1 MNNPPVGLVAPD
13 TDPDPG
19 AKKRSARD
27 PHFDPGAHKRIAVKI
42 VDERGI
48 ESLKV
53 MEVEACALLADGWRS
68 CDRGR
73 DALAPGKAR
82 RPRSRESPTLSLS
95 GKPDALAPGKA
106 RRPMSM
112 DFVDGPRIA
121 LSTKFFYRIGI
132 GIAIGIVFSIPS
144 IAKRRR
150 TERGA
155 DRQCQETLLTD
166 HLCSRT

>member
-27 PHFDPGAHKRIAVKI
+27 PHLDPGAHKRIAVKI

-82 RPRSRESPTLSLS
+82 RP
-95 GKPDALAPGKA
+95 
-106 RRPMSM
+106 MSM

-150 TERGA
+150 TESGA

>member
-82 RPRSRESPTLSLS
+82 RP
-95 GKPDALAPGKA
+95 
-106 RRPMSM
+106 MSM

-150 TERGA
+150 TESGA